1 MLLNKIKVKPLQ
13 LMREVKMKLN
23 LGIMDLEIK
32 WKLFLLKVIQLKYL
46 HFFIMNM
53 MKKLGVHNTVNLV
66 KIALE
71 YQLVE

>member
-1 MLLNKIKVKPLQ
+1 MLLNKIKVKLLQ

-53 MKKLGVHNTVNLV
+53 MKKLGTIGQTMKENLKV
-66 KIALE
+66 SKKI
-71 YQLVE
+71 